1 MRLETIIDLLEKRPM
16 TAREIVL
23 ALDLD
28 PKTEREVYEMLKKAS
43 RILKRKGKK
52 LLVSPATCRK
62 CGFEFENINPSKCP
76 KCKSEWIE
84 PAKFF
89 VSKD

>member
-1 MRLETIIDLLEKRPM
+1 MRLEAIIDLLEEKPM
-16 TAREIVL
+16 TAREIIS

-28 PKTEREVYEMLKKAS
+28 PRMEKEVYETLKRAS
-43 RILKRKGKK
+43 RVLKRKGKK
-52 LLVSPATCRK
+52 LLVSPAVCRK
-62 CGFEFENINPSKCP
+62 CGFEFESINPSKCP

>member
-1 MRLETIIDLLEKRPM
+1 MRIEAIIELLEEKPM

-23 ALDLD
+23 ALNLD
-28 PKTEREVYEMLKKAS
+28 PRMEKEVYEALKRAS
-43 RILKRKGKK
+43 RVLKRKGKK
-52 LLVSPATCRK
+52 LLISPATCRK
-62 CGFEFENINPSKCP
+62 CGFEFENINPTKCP

-84 PAKFF
+84 PARFL

>member
-1 MRLETIIDLLEKRPM
+1 MRLEAILDLLEEKPM
-16 TAREIVL
+16 TVRQIIL

-28 PKTEREVYEMLKKAS
+28 PSMEKEVYEKLKKAS
-43 RILKRKGKK
+43 KVLKRRGKK
-52 LLVSPATCRK
+52 LLISPATCRK
-62 CGFEFENINPSKCP
+62 CGFEFESIKPSKCP